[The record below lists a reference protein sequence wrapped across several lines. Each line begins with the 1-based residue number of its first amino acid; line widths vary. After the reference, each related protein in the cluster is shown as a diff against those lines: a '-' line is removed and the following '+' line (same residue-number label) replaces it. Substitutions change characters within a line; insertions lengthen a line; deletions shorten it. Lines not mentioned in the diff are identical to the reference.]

1 MLDVKVWTPACK
13 RVKLHFDCST
23 VLNIIHT
30 VAYSG
35 LDKKHSIGTRLS
47 KFQVICYA
55 VAQTGKQHVQNFIVS
70 ALLQVIASSSVQ
82 QTDQVNFAPQST
94 NNNSEQLLAK
104 KG

>member
-23 VLNIIHT
+23 EY
-30 VAYSG
+30 YSHSN
-35 LDKKHSIGTRLS
+35 LLRFRNKHSIGTYLS
-47 KFQVICYA
+47 KFQIIYYA